1 MKYVL
6 VFLLGLLIGGVGGAG
21 VYLVL
26 QRQAKTADAPVDTS
40 ELAVLKSS
48 VTQRL
53 RETTADIKTRLSA
66 FCKEV
71 AGDQLFSLRLLVEN
85 NPTAPEVTNKACQFL
100 KPMGFSLLEIADSG
114 FTLISCGQFPA
125 SVGNSVVSKGELL
138 FDEPAVLTDRIMSGE
153 VLSYQAKCAF
163 TIAES
168 ITFYAMGGVVI
179 DNAWLKRL
187 SPREGV
193 TVLLKQGATVFG
205 LDNVKTISEVKD
217 GKVIINDKEYAAVEI
232 PLLSAGN
239 AAAPHLIAVL
249 KKE

>member
-1 MKYVL
+1 MKYAL
-6 VFLLGLLIGGVGGAG
+6 VFLIGLLVGGGGGAG
-21 VYLVL
+21 VYFVM
-26 QRQAKTADAPVDTS
+26 QRQPKKVDVPAGTP

-114 FTLISCGQFPA
+114 YTLISCGQFPA
-125 SVGNSVVSKGELL
+125 SVGNSVASKGELL
-138 FDEPAVLTDRIMSGE
+138 SGEPAVLIDRVMSGE

-168 ITFYAMGGVVI
+168 ITFYAMGGMVI

-193 TVLLKQGATVFG
+193 TVLLKQGATVLG
-205 LDNVKTISEVKD
+205 LDKVRTISEVKD
-217 GKVIINDKEYAAVEI
+217 GKIIINDKEYAAVEI
-232 PLLSAGN
+232 PLASVGSGEI
-239 AAAPHLIAVL
+239 PHLIAVL
-249 KKE
+249 K